1 MEFGPWRPLRAVLLS
16 PVVSRHNFKLH
27 HYPRWCSLV
36 NLSQVNTPSAT
47 NCGENLELGMVERLA
62 DGFLFCFFL
71 AKLSVL
77 SLDLAGTVKSFP
89 NLFVYLLELV

>member
-1 MEFGPWRPLRAVLLS
+1 MDGFTSGW
-16 PVVSRHNFKLH
+16 NG
-27 HYPRWCSLV
+27 YPQTEQRFRF
-36 NLSQVNTPSAT
+36 PSAT
-47 NCGENLELGMVERLA
+47 NCGESLELGMVERLA